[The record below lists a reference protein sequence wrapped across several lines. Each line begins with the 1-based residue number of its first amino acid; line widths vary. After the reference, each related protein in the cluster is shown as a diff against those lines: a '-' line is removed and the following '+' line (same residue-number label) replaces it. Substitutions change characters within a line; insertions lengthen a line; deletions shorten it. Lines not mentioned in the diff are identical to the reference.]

1 MDSGGNV
8 KRLLLATALIPSLA
22 FAQQPTDK
30 TYTLS
35 QNEVSALA
43 QAIAVAQFSY
53 SVSEAQ
59 AGKTPAAHGY
69 ELMRQEL
76 MAVQQKLA
84 AQEKAAVKT
93 APEVF
98 TKPLAKP

>member
-1 MDSGGNV
+1 MR
-8 KRLLLATALIPSLA
+8 KLLLAAALIPSLA
-22 FAQQPTDK
+22 LAQAPADK
-30 TYTLS
+30 TYTLT
-35 QNEVSALA
+35 QNEVSALV

-93 APEVF
+93 APEVS